1 MAGSRTTIT
10 PSGFA
15 LVGFAAV
22 AGSAV
27 LPWAR
32 GIGPAE
38 EIVLHPVLTDAFR
51 PSALLVLLLGG
62 LGVSLYLVQRSLTA
76 LVGLA
81 GLLWAGW
88 AMLIWVLGV
97 RLQWLLPESVL
108 LDGAVV
114 RLSPGVVIALVGG
127 MTAFAGAVADTASAG
142 SADPRRLSLPVWH
155 SLGALTV
162 VVLLLW
168 ARSFRWFLV
177 DAQPIEWS
185 VGAEALPGIGDVFSL
200 VILATAAAAAAT
212 VLVTARWVPVAVI
225 VGGATTTMLAV
236 VAFVAVG
243 GLSSAVEAT
252 LDRFGPTAGWDLDVS
267 TGSGLVLTCVGGL
280 AAMAF
285 GIVSMR
291 AARPS
296 ESEAVAPAPW
306 SDPPGATP
314 SADPFNGP
322 SPF

>member
-1 MAGSRTTIT
+1 MPGSRTTIT

-22 AGSAV
+22 GVSAV

-38 EIVLHPVLTDAFR
+38 DIVLHPLLTDAFR

-62 LGVSLYLVQRSLTA
+62 LGVGLHLVKQSLTA

-81 GLLWAGW
+81 GLLWAAW
-88 AMLIWVLGV
+88 AMLIWALGV

-114 RLSPGVVIALVGG
+114 RLSPGVVVALVGG
-127 MTAFAGAVADTASAG
+127 MTAFAGAVAETASAG
-142 SADPRRLSLPVWH
+142 SADQHRLSLPVWR
-155 SLGALTV
+155 SLAALAV

-177 DAQPIEWS
+177 DAEPIEWS
-185 VGAEALPGIGDVFSL
+185 VGAEAVPGVGDVFSI
-200 VILATAAAAAAT
+200 VILATAAAAVAAA
-212 VLVTARWVPVAVI
+212 LVRARWLPIAVI

-267 TGSGLVLTCVGGL
+267 TGSGLVLTCVGGI
-280 AAMAF
+280 AAVVF
-285 GIVSMR
+285 GLVSLRSAR
-291 AARPS
+291 APRAD
-296 ESEAVAPAPW
+296 EGLPALW
-306 SDPPGATP
+306 SDPIVAAPGP
-314 SADPFNGP
+314 DPFSGP